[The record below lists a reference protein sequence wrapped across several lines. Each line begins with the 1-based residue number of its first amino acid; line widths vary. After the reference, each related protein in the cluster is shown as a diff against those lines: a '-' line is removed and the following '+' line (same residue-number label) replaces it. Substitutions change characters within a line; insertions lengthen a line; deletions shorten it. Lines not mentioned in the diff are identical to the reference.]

1 MEPHKLSSILAILC
15 TAGCDDLLP
24 LSKVPQLPQDHEL
37 DPLPDFEDLDSDLLT
52 PVISADYLASSR
64 ENDKFE
70 QRNLEKIKKNVDIM
84 LSMDLLRNY
93 PAGYNVL
100 PTADPHETVNVSL
113 QLALYHIVDM
123 NERDQTLTT
132 NCEIITKWHDVFLMW
147 DPAKYDNI
155 TDTRLPWERV
165 WTPDIVLYNAAGD
178 GEQGREMRTLIQVD
192 YQGNVTLLTQS
203 IYMSKCT
210 VDVTY
215 YPFDAQRC
223 ELKFASWTTEVT
235 RINMTIGHLD
245 KEKILGLYSP
255 SGVFELKKI
264 YAIRHEEHDPCC
276 EDKFADVTYYLLI
289 WRRPKFFLFNYI
301 QPAVLINI
309 LALFVFLIPAESGE
323 KITLGISTMLNMTVF
338 LMTVMSGLPATDQT
352 PILSM
357 YYATVMVL
365 TTAATVTGVLILR
378 IHHQGRRGVPVPTY
392 LRTTAQWCAVL
403 SFNTYPPV
411 EKQLENLNNGLYQ
424 PAPRNE
430 RYCYNIKDKLG
441 EYGKKPQMNFPLF
454 SKPKRPSFS
463 VFRHKD
469 KPVKKAKSYVDIRY
483 PKPVYSPRF
492 RSKIRKI
499 SEGNKPM
506 QPNSDIKPVPNGI
519 ASKFYVSDTETSDV
533 KSEDEE
539 KKAIKPPAIKG
550 KTSLWK
556 KVSKNVEDEQKKKE
570 EKPDPWRDLGTMIME
585 ERFKAEERKEIIGE
599 EWRKI
604 SRIFDRFLLILFTLS
619 SLIATVWCIF
629 TSPHF
634 PDNEESVYDNEDK
647 LYDH

>member
-1 MEPHKLSSILAILC
+1 MYKIMKNLAILPLVLYFSS
-15 TAGCDDLLP
+15 AGSDNK
-24 LSKVPQLPQDHEL
+24 SVVTKQIQLPGHDIE
-37 DPLPDFEDLDSDLLT
+37 FKN
-52 PVISADYLASSR
+52 PVNTADYLAGTH
-64 ENDKFE
+64 ENDTFE
-70 QRNLEKIKKNVDIM
+70 NRNLEKIQKNVDIM

-100 PTADPHETVNVSL
+100 PTANPHDPVFVSL

-123 NERDQTLTT
+123 NERAQTLTT

-147 DPAKYDNI
+147 DPSKYDNI

-178 GEQGREMRTLIQVD
+178 GEQGRELRTLVQVD
-192 YQGNVTLLTQS
+192 YQGNVTLLTQA

-210 VDVTY
+210 IDVTY
-215 YPFDAQRC
+215 YPFDAQMC

-235 RINMTIGHLD
+235 RINMSIGDLD
-245 KEKILGLYSP
+245 KDKILGLYSP

-264 YAIRHEEHDPCC
+264 YANRHEEHDPCC

-352 PILSM
+352 PIISM

-378 IHHQGRRGVPVPTY
+378 IHHQGREGIPVPQY

-403 SFNTYPPV
+403 SFSSYPPI
-411 EKQLENLNNGLYQ
+411 EKQLENLNNGLYRGVPLSQ
-424 PAPRNE
+424 S
-430 RYCYNIKDKLG
+430 YVYNIKDKLG
-441 EYGKKPQMNFPLF
+441 DYSKKKPQFPIF
-454 SKPKRPSFS
+454 SKAKKPLLS
-463 VFRHKD
+463 VFRQKE
-469 KPVKKAKSYVDIRY
+469 KPVRKSKSYVDLRY

-492 RSKIRKI
+492 RPKVR
-499 SEGNKPM
+499 GNKCTEIDEVK
-506 QPNSDIKPVPNGI
+506 QIPNGI
-519 ASKFYVSDTETSDV
+519 YPKINLAVSDTETTDA

-539 KKAIKPPAIKG
+539 KKPVTRSVSLKG
-550 KTSLWK
+550 KASLWK
-556 KVSKNVEDEQKKKE
+556 KVSKNVEEKKIE
-570 EKPDPWRDLGTMIME
+570 EKDPWKDLGTMIME
-585 ERFKAEERKEIIGE
+585 ERFKAEERKEVIGE

-634 PDNEESVYDNEDK
+634 PDSDEYEDIDQ
-647 LYDH
+647 YNIHTHE